1 MGVLK
6 AEALI
11 PEDWSYSGR
20 GNGRYSCF
28 LYSVLS
34 CRGIYVQP
42 HTHDLAKMAF
52 PRALK
57 ARACEFFTLYYN
69 KCHTKETLYTPVR
82 LHFRILECSLS
93 IGRPGRAGT
102 SSPRASPSRTWE
114 GGRSMRRCGSGAGKG
129 LLAKLHLI

>member
-1 MGVLK
+1 M
-6 AEALI
+6 
-11 PEDWSYSGR
+11 EDESTMYQLPRSMR
-20 GNGRYSCF
+20 HHICF
-28 LYSVLS
+28 FFLFLFILV

-57 ARACEFFTLYYN
+57 ARVCEFFTLYYN

-102 SSPRASPSRTWE
+102 SSPRASPSPTWE
-114 GGRSMRRCGSGAGKG
+114 GGRSMMRCGSGAGRGVSG
-129 LLAKLHLI
+129 LWY